1 MAKEMNAA
9 QRYLV
14 STIHGEFLPGGL
26 REGDHYAEIDAIVR
40 QPSRLTPGDRLFTFL
55 WKEFDDETTLE
66 GCKEAMGL
74 LFADLAEIGA
84 GLNEIAEEPV
94 LVAKI

>member
-1 MAKEMNAA
+1 MAKQMNAA

-14 STIHGEFLPGGL
+14 STIHGEFLPESL
-26 REGDHYAEIDAIVR
+26 RDGDHYAEIDAIVR
-40 QPSRLTPGDRLFTFL
+40 QPSPLTPGDRLFTFL

-74 LFADLAEIGA
+74 IFADLAEIGA
-84 GLNEIAEEPV
+84 GFNENTDEPAV
-94 LVAKI
+94 SAKM